1 MSFEMGKDFLK
12 LMNNCVYGRIIKKV
26 VSPKLL
32 LTDTDSLVYE
42 IETQDLYKDLFD
54 FSDYPRGSKF
64 LDPANNN
71 VILKIKDKSDG
82 KTIVNLLD

>member
-1 MSFEMGKDFLK
+1 MGKDFLK

-54 FSDYPRGSKF
+54 FSDYPRDSKF
-64 LDPANNN
+64 LDPSNNN

>member
-42 IETQDLYKDLFD
+42 IETQDLYKLSTRFKV
-54 FSDYPRGSKF
+54 S
-64 LDPANNN
+64 
-71 VILKIKDKSDG
+71 
-82 KTIVNLLD
+82 